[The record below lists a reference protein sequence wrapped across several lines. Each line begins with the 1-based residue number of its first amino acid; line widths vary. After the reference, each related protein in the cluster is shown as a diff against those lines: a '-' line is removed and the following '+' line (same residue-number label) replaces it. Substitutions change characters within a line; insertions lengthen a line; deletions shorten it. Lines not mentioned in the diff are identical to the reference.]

1 MHIIF
6 LCKTG
11 QNWYLKLLETS
22 SRSPLAVSL
31 CFFWSIN
38 IKSSEADWR
47 SALYCKKELPPD
59 WLSLSRGGGACRSI
73 MNFCQWIVFS
83 HFTRFSCSETQHCMD
98 SSYTAT
104 KQEGNKSLW
113 LCLQSMSF
121 ELKNT
126 SSGGPALSVTAMFA
140 QRHKNR
146 KVRGRL
152 LKLLRLPKDQY
163 VICRSYI
170 HLCLYTTTLQY
181 FTLNSCLPLVWFS
194 TTNHFL
200 NCVLNW
206 SWTLQLETWV
216 TAPIV

>member
-1 MHIIF
+1 MD
-6 LCKTG
+6 C
-11 QNWYLKLLETS
+11 
-22 SRSPLAVSL
+22 V
-31 CFFWSIN
+31 
-38 IKSSEADWR
+38 
-47 SALYCKKELPPD
+47 
-59 WLSLSRGGGACRSI
+59 LSLYAIQLLGDAALHGL
-73 MNFCQWIVFS
+73 IVYS
-83 HFTRFSCSETQHCMD
+83 NKTRR
-98 SSYTAT
+98 
-104 KQEGNKSLW
+104 KQESVTLS
-113 LCLQSMSF
+113 SMSF

-194 TTNHFL
+194 TTNNFL

-206 SWTLQLETWV
+206 SWTQELET
-216 TAPIV
+216 